1 MGKKVFISHAS
12 EDKQIVSLFVDQILC
27 AGSGVNIEDVI
38 YTSRDD
44 SGVVNGNDIPSCIK
58 DGIKLAAIFF
68 MMVSEKYRNSEVC
81 LNEMGAAWMLDDLP
95 KKILLMPGSS
105 FNKIGWLMSLKKGT
119 ELSDSSGLDAL
130 HDQIIDILSTRIQTA
145 TWNRCKEVFLNKL
158 NELTNKTSNHSIRSL
173 DSYEDEI
180 DIIDMRESFEKH
192 NKEIV
197 DLMSVLTE
205 ALNDYANKM
214 TQLTTRINQIVATPK
229 SFTSEQVRTVFKNAA
244 RDTDNLSLVYETNT
258 PLLRESFDYM
268 MKSAIM
274 LQGADIT
281 DEVKTSNRNANKGLI
296 DAMIY
301 VRDQLMKFKGGLT
314 GIVDIDKTFKKSKNR
329 LIEANDQLLE
339 VISFCISRATE
350 YQMS

>member
-58 DGIKLAAIFF
+58 DGIKQAAIFF

-158 NELTNKTSNHSIRSL
+158 NELTNMTSNDSI
-173 DSYEDEI
+173 DSSEDEI

-197 DLMSVLTE
+197 DIMSVLTK
-205 ALNDYANKM
+205 ALNDYADKM

-229 SFTSEQVRTVFKNAA
+229 SFTSEQVRIVFKNAA

-274 LQGADIT
+274 LQGADIA
-281 DEVKTSNRNANKGLI
+281 DDVKNSNRIANKGLI

-350 YQMS
+350 YQMT